1 MQCQSTLFLLFYDLL
16 LNIQFLG
23 MQFRQKPRNFRG
35 LFGEKHNLAVFSTP
49 LFCMMPLTTLYKY
62 EARVPANLI
71 SLLEK
76 SGFISISED
85 GIFSHSTLLS
95 WFQETPAISSYIL
108 LRKMSFFQLFTELKI
123 GQKFIEKWQIWRVQA
138 KACGQKVL
146 PGGMTLHKYFIGQ
159 KLMENAKIK
168 DSLQE
173 IFLTKFDN
181 FLGLLEIIETIC

>member
-1 MQCQSTLFLLFYDLL
+1 
-16 LNIQFLG
+16 
-23 MQFRQKPRNFRG
+23 
-35 LFGEKHNLAVFSTP
+35 
-49 LFCMMPLTTLYKY
+49 MMPLTTLYKY

-123 GQKFIEKWQIWRVQA
+123 GQKFIEKW
-138 KACGQKVL
+138 
-146 PGGMTLHKYFIGQ
+146 
-159 KLMENAKIK
+159 
-168 DSLQE
+168 
-173 IFLTKFDN
+173 
-181 FLGLLEIIETIC
+181 

>member
-159 KLMENAKIK
+159 KLIETAKIK
-168 DSLQE
+168 DSYRKF
-173 IFLTKFDN
+173 FLLKFN
-181 FLGLLEIIETIC
+181 